1 MAGILSI
8 KIRADATPFER
19 SLKSIG
25 RNITAFSQKSLAIGR
40 GISLGFTAPLMAVGA
55 TAVNA
60 AADFDSLERALSGIM
75 GGAGA
80 AAGEMMK
87 LKEAAK
93 LPGLGF
99 EEAVRGSVNLQA
111 VGLSAEDAR
120 KTLIGFGTAIAASG
134 GGAVNLASV
143 TKQLTQMISKN
154 RILQEDFGILQ
165 ENVPLIGDALEKA
178 FGTRNIEKVRET
190 GIAAADFN
198 MKLVASLQ
206 TLPAVIAATG
216 GLRNNI
222 DNFKDSLKFTQVE
235 LGKAI
240 LKNIDL
246 EAALESISNTIEGM
260 LNWWGSLSDAMQSNI
275 ISTAKYIAIAGG
287 VLWIV
292 GQLFSAIGTI
302 TMMFGQLTNV
312 MIRLNK
318 VTGTYQILAGGW
330 VTMALAAA
338 AAIGYFA
345 YSVIQANKPIDDLS
359 GHLSSS
365 AKALQKEITL
375 LNMNFKILQDVNVS
389 SKLKSKLIQE
399 ITSKYG
405 QYLPELKKEA
415 DFTKNLSEA
424 QQTLNH
430 ELAKKFELVKLQG
443 VAEKQGSKAAD
454 LLNKEYELQKQITE
468 LEIIRNKRN
477 RNLLPYQQTTA
488 NFFTNRNINKLNS
501 ELEKTK
507 IESRLIEGAW
517 LNTQKRIDEIIGQI
531 PQIEELIVSDPFSS
545 TDKIKTKFEQLQET
559 LKNLEK
565 RYEDQVLLY
574 GENSKGAEALAT
586 QIRSIKFEIQGVI
599 SALQKLEKID
609 AWDDFKPLPTGSDA
623 ANEQQQNAI
632 NDEQNRRETVT
643 TFSPII
649 QDKLVG
655 GDLGDF
661 LEQNRLAEGERSID
675 KLRQKLS
682 DPKPT
687 ENIKKLRE
695 AFFQLGEAI
704 DTVGEALSVNLGN
717 ALADSFVALG
727 TALANGENAAIAFG
741 KTFVS
746 VMLDAVNSALQLLL
760 VKNVTAAL
768 EGTKGN
774 PLGTI
779 LAVGLGI
786 AAISFLKSKMDTV
799 KLAQG
804 GLAFGPTLA
813 TVGDNRGASY
823 DPEVIA
829 PLSKL
834 KSMLGDVGGG
844 NPYVLTTRV
853 AGSDLLV
860 IMEKAR
866 NINTRIR

>member
-1 MAGILSI
+1 
-8 KIRADATPFER
+8 
-19 SLKSIG
+19 
-25 RNITAFSQKSLAIGR
+25 
-40 GISLGFTAPLMAVGA
+40 
-55 TAVNA
+55 
-60 AADFDSLERALSGIM
+60 
-75 GGAGA
+75 
-80 AAGEMMK
+80 
-87 LKEAAK
+87 
-93 LPGLGF
+93 
-99 EEAVRGSVNLQA
+99 
-111 VGLSAEDAR
+111 
-120 KTLIGFGTAIAASG
+120 
-134 GGAVNLASV
+134 
-143 TKQLTQMISKN
+143 MISKN

-246 EAALESISNTIEGM
+246 EAALESISNTIESM
-260 LNWWGSLSDAMQSNI
+260 LNWWGSLSDSMQSNMI
-275 ISTAKYIAIAGG
+275 NGAKYIAIAGG
-287 VLWIV
+287 LLWIV
-292 GQLFSAIGTI
+292 GQLGSAIGTI
-302 TMMFGQLTNV
+302 TMMFGQLTAV
-312 MIRLNK
+312 MFKLNK
-318 VTGTYQILAGGW
+318 ATGTYQVLAGGW

-365 AKALQKEITL
+365 AKAMRKEITEL
-375 LNMNFKILQDVNVS
+375 ELNFKLIKDSNISNNLRL
-389 SKLKSKLIQE
+389 KLLTDIKN
-399 ITSKYG
+399 KYG
-405 QYLPELKKEA
+405 QYLPDLKTEQDYLNNMTRVMTVLNTEL
-415 DFTKNLSEA
+415 T
-424 QQTLNH
+424 
-430 ELAKKFELVKLQG
+430 KKFDIMRLQG
-443 VAEKQGSKAAD
+443 VADKQLQRSID
-454 LLNKEYELQKQITE
+454 LLDKEKEKT
-468 LEIIRNKRN
+468 LEIEKLRK
-477 RNLLPYQQTTA
+477 TA
-488 NFFTNRNINKLNS
+488 SGKAPFSFLNAISAVSANQNIKSLYK
-501 ELEKTK
+501 EVEKIQK
-507 IESRLIEGAW
+507 ESVVIEKAW
-517 LNTQKRIDEIIGQI
+517 KKTS
-531 PQIEELIVSDPFSS
+531 EELRKLIGDAPDLSKILLDGAF
-545 TDKIKTKFEQLQET
+545 DDGAGKIKTKFEQLQET

-586 QIRSIKFEIQGVI
+586 QIRSIKLEIQGVI
-599 SALQKLEKID
+599 TALQKLEKID
-609 AWDDFKPLPTGSDA
+609 SWTDFKPLPTGADA

-632 NDEQNRRETVT
+632 NDEQNRRETVA

-695 AFFQLGEAI
+695 SFFQLGEAI

-727 TALANGENAAIAFG
+727 TALANGENAAVAFG
-741 KTFVS
+741 KTFVG

-786 AAISFLKSKMDTV
+786 AAISFLKSKRFAM
-799 KLAQG
+799 
-804 GLAFGPTLA
+804 A
-813 TVGDNRGASY
+813 TS
-823 DPEVIA
+823 
-829 PLSKL
+829 
-834 KSMLGDVGGG
+834 
-844 NPYVLTTRV
+844 
-853 AGSDLLV
+853 SDLV
-860 IMEKAR
+860 FPAVSPEKCAPCL
-866 NINTRIR
+866 NKSL

>member
-19 SLKSIG
+19 SLKTIG

-75 GGAGA
+75 GGANA
-80 AAGEMMK
+80 ATGEMMK
-87 LKEAAK
+87 LKEAAR

-111 VGLSAEDAR
+111 VGLSADEAR

-178 FGTRNIEKVRET
+178 FGTRNIETVRAT
-190 GIAAADFN
+190 GIAAKDFN
-198 MKLVASLQ
+198 LQLVGALQ
-206 TLPAVIAATG
+206 TLPAVQAATG

-246 EAALESISNTIEGM
+246 EGALESISNVIEGM
-260 LNWWGSLSDAMQSNI
+260 LNWWGSLSDEMQSNI
-275 ISTAKYIAIAGG
+275 ITTAKYIAIAGG
-287 VLWIV
+287 VLWVV
-292 GQLFSAIGTI
+292 GQLTSAFGTI
-302 TMMFGQLTNV
+302 TMMIGNLV
-312 MIRLNK
+312 GSMIKLNQA
-318 VTGTYQILAGGW
+318 TGTYKILAGGW
-330 VTMALAAA
+330 VTITLAAV
-338 AAIGYFA
+338 AAIALFA
-345 YSVIQANKPIDDLS
+345 YNINQANKPFDTLEK
-359 GHLSSS
+359 HLSNN
-365 AKALQKEITL
+365 AKSLKKDIEL
-375 LNMNFKILQDVNVS
+375 MNLNFKVINDSNTSQGVR
-389 SKLKSKLIQE
+389 SKLISE
-399 ITSKYG
+399 IYSKYS
-405 QYLPELKKEA
+405 QYLPDLKSELEL
-415 DFTKNLSEA
+415 TKNLSQA
-424 QQTLNH
+424 QNILNVELTKRFKIAQLQGVLEKQGEKSAELKLKEEDLQKNLIRLSNIKYQREQRLLPIHRDTYNFFSGQTSQIEKTNK
-430 ELAKKFELVKLQG
+430 ELAKTRKESVLIEEAYKKTAKDLDDILG
-443 VAEKQGSKAAD
+443 TIPKIDDGLTTPTTGSGLDVAKTK
-454 LLNKEYELQKQITE
+454 YEL
-468 LEIIRNKRN
+468 
-477 RNLLPYQQTTA
+477 
-488 NFFTNRNINKLNS
+488 
-501 ELEKTK
+501 
-507 IESRLIEGAW
+507 
-517 LNTQKRIDEIIGQI
+517 
-531 PQIEELIVSDPFSS
+531 
-545 TDKIKTKFEQLQET
+545 LQET

-565 RYEDQVLLY
+565 EYADQVLLY
-574 GENSKGAEALAT
+574 GENSDGAEALAT
-586 QIRSIKFEIQGVI
+586 QIRSIKFEIQAVI
-599 SALQKLEKID
+599 LALKELEKMD
-609 AWDDFKPLPTGSDA
+609 SWSDFKPL
-623 ANEQQQNAI
+623 ANPEQTKYDNTKIDENVKKETLDVMRPAI
-632 NDEQNRRETVT
+632 ENT
-643 TFSPII
+643 
-649 QDKLVG
+649 LAG
-655 GDLGDF
+655 GDLQSLVDT
-661 LEQNRLAEGERSID
+661 RLIDEGKRAVKEYYD
-675 KLRQKLS
+675 KINEV
-682 DPKPT
+682 PT
-687 ENIKKLRE
+687 EKIYTLRD
-695 AFFQLGEAI
+695 AFKGLKQSII
-704 DTVGEALSVNLGN
+704 DVKDALEEGLGN
-717 ALADSFVALG
+717 ALAQSFAALG
-727 TALANGENAAIAFG
+727 AALASGESAVLSFG
-741 KTFVS
+741 KTFVM
-746 VMLDAVNSALQLLL
+746 VMLDAVNAALQLLL
-760 VKNVTAAL
+760 VEMVKKSIVD
-768 EGTKGN
+768 GTG
-774 PLGTI
+774 PFGTM

-786 AAISFLKSKMDTV
+786 AAVAFLKSKMDSV

-866 NINTRIR
+866 NLNTRIR

>member
-19 SLKSIG
+19 SLKTIG

-134 GGAVNLASV
+134 GGAINLASV

-246 EAALESISNTIEGM
+246 EGALESISNTIESM

-275 ISTAKYIAIAGG
+275 ISTAKFIAIAGG

-292 GQLFSAIGTI
+292 GQLFSAIGTV
-302 TMMFGQLTNV
+302 TTMFGQLTNV
-312 MIRLNK
+312 MIKLNQ

-330 VTMALAAA
+330 VTIALAAA

-365 AKALQKEITL
+365 AKAMKKETAELQL
-375 LNMNFKILQDVNVS
+375 NFKIINDANTSNNLR
-389 SKLKSKLIQE
+389 SKLLTE
-399 ITSKYG
+399 IKDKYG
-405 QYLPELKKEA
+405 SYLPELKTEQ
-415 DFTKNLSEA
+415 DYLSNMTKVMTVLNSEL
-424 QQTLNH
+424 T
-430 ELAKKFELVKLQG
+430 KKYQIMRLQG
-443 VAEKQGSKAAD
+443 VADKQKQRGID
-454 LLNKEYELQKQITE
+454 LLDQEKDKTLEIERLREISSGKAPFSLKNAIDAVSANQNIKSLFKDVEKIQKESVLIEKAWTKTVKE
-468 LEIIRNKRN
+468 LEDLVGVVPEIED
-477 RNLLPYQQTTA
+477 L
-488 NFFTNRNINKLNS
+488 FTNDENGGNEK
-501 ELEKTK
+501 EKTK
-507 IESRLIEGAW
+507 YELLNEELQLTVEKYKNVLLTQGALSKDALILENRYFELKNILEKVNDQFDKIENRKLDIPPLPQFPATDNDPNSGF
-517 LNTQKRIDEIIGQI
+517 TQIIDENVSQKINNLTGNIKGQS
-531 PQIEELIVSDPFSS
+531 EAMRDLAKTSGEVRDIVTQTANNDFINRW
-545 TDKIKTKFEQLQET
+545 TKKFDKVRESIKVTTEDLLEFNKT
-559 LKNLEK
+559 LK
-565 RYEDQVLLY
+565 
-574 GENSKGAEALAT
+574 
-586 QIRSIKFEIQGVI
+586 EI
-599 SALQKLEKID
+599 ID
-609 AWDDFKPLPTGSDA
+609 GT
-623 ANEQQQNAI
+623 
-632 NDEQNRRETVT
+632 
-643 TFSPII
+643 
-649 QDKLVG
+649 
-655 GDLGDF
+655 
-661 LEQNRLAEGERSID
+661 
-675 KLRQKLS
+675 LR
-682 DPKPT
+682 D
-687 ENIKKLRE
+687 I
-695 AFFQLGEAI
+695 AFNLGEEI
-704 DTVGEALSVNLGN
+704 GN
-717 ALADSFVALG
+717 ALSGAGFSLKKILMPLADALIQFGKLAISTGVAALGIEKALTSLGGVGAIAAGVALVALG
-727 TALANGENAAIAFG
+727 T
-741 KTFVS
+741 
-746 VMLDAVNSALQLLL
+746 L
-760 VKNVTAAL
+760 VK
-768 EGTKGN
+768 
-774 PLGTI
+774 
-779 LAVGLGI
+779 
-786 AAISFLKSKMDTV
+786 SQLKAP
-799 KLAQG
+799 KLAKG
-804 GLAFGPTLA
+804 GLAFGPTMA
-813 TVGDNRGASY
+813 VVGDNKGASY

-834 KSMLGDVGGG
+834 KGMIGDTGFSGVLETRISG
-844 NPYVLTTRV
+844 N
-853 AGSDLLV
+853 DLV
-860 IMEKAR
+860 ILLNRSQKGL
-866 NINTRIR
+866 NRIK

>member
-246 EAALESISNTIEGM
+246 EGALESISNTIEGM
-260 LNWWGSLSDAMQSNI
+260 LNWWGSLSDAMQSNMI
-275 ISTAKYIAIAGG
+275 NGAKYIAIAGG
-287 VLWIV
+287 LLWVV
-292 GQLFSAIGTI
+292 GQLGSAIGTI

-312 MIRLNK
+312 MVRLNK

-365 AKALQKEITL
+365 AKAMRKEITEL
-375 LNMNFKILQDVNVS
+375 ELNFKLIKDSNISNNLRL
-389 SKLKSKLIQE
+389 KLLTDIKN
-399 ITSKYG
+399 KYG
-405 QYLPELKKEA
+405 QYLPDLKTEQDYLNNMTRVMTVLNTEL
-415 DFTKNLSEA
+415 T
-424 QQTLNH
+424 
-430 ELAKKFELVKLQG
+430 KKFNIMRLQG
-443 VAEKQGSKAAD
+443 VADKQLQRSID
-454 LLNKEYELQKQITE
+454 LLDKEKEKT
-468 LEIIRNKRN
+468 LEIEKLRK
-477 RNLLPYQQTTA
+477 A
-488 NFFTNRNINKLNS
+488 NVKKGGFNIF
-501 ELEKTK
+501 EA
-507 IESRLIEGAW
+507 IGAAG
-517 LNTQKRIDEIIGQI
+517 NTQNIKSLYKEVEKIQKESVI
-531 PQIEELIVSDPFSS
+531 IEEAWKKTSEELRKLIGDAPVLDDILSGDKSFG
-545 TDKIKTKFEQLQET
+545 TGTEKIKTKFEQLQET

-632 NDEQNRRETVT
+632 NDEQNRRETVA

-661 LEQNRLAEGERSID
+661 LEQNRLSEGERSID
-675 KLRQKLS
+675 RLRQKLS

-687 ENIKKLRE
+687 ENIKKLKE
-695 AFFQLGEAI
+695 AFFQLGESI
-704 DTVGEALSVNLGN
+704 NTVGEALSVNLGN

-727 TALANGENAAIAFG
+727 TALANGENAALAFG

>member
-19 SLKSIG
+19 SLKTIG

-246 EAALESISNTIEGM
+246 EAALESISNVIEGM

-292 GQLFSAIGTI
+292 GQLFSAVGTV

-365 AKALQKEITL
+365 AKAMRKEITEL
-375 LNMNFKILQDVNVS
+375 ELNFKLIKDSNISNNLRL
-389 SKLKSKLIQE
+389 KLLTDIKN
-399 ITSKYG
+399 KYG
-405 QYLPELKKEA
+405 QYLPDLKTEQDYLNNMTRVMTVLNTEL
-415 DFTKNLSEA
+415 T
-424 QQTLNH
+424 
-430 ELAKKFELVKLQG
+430 KKFDIMRLQG
-443 VAEKQGSKAAD
+443 VADKQLQRSID
-454 LLNKEYELQKQITE
+454 LLDKEKEKT
-468 LEIIRNKRN
+468 LEIERLRKNGAKKGGFNIFEAIRS
-477 RNLLPYQQTTA
+477 A
-488 NFFTNRNINKLNS
+488 S
-501 ELEKTK
+501 
-507 IESRLIEGAW
+507 
-517 LNTQKRIDEIIGQI
+517 NTQNIKSLYKEVEKIQKESVV
-531 PQIEELIVSDPFSS
+531 IEEAWKKTSEELRKLIGDAPDLSKILLDGTF
-545 TDKIKTKFEQLQET
+545 DDGAGKIKTKFEQLQET

-565 RYEDQVLLY
+565 KYEDQVLLY

-586 QIRSIKFEIQGVI
+586 QIRSIKVEIQGVI

-609 AWDDFKPLPTGSDA
+609 SWTDFKPLPTGADA

-632 NDEQNRRETVT
+632 NDEANRRETVA

-661 LEQNRLAEGERSID
+661 LEQNRLSEGERAID

-695 AFFQLGEAI
+695 SFFQLGEAI

-727 TALANGENAAIAFG
+727 TALANGENAALAFG
-741 KTFVS
+741 KTFVN

-768 EGTKGN
+768 DGTKGN

-844 NPYVLTTRV
+844 NSYVLTTRV

>member
-1 MAGILSI
+1 VSANQ
-8 KIRADATPFER
+8 
-19 SLKSIG
+19 
-25 RNITAFSQKSLAIGR
+25 NIKSLY
-40 GISLGFTAPLMAVGA
+40 
-55 TAVNA
+55 
-60 AADFDSLERALSGIM
+60 
-75 GGAGA
+75 
-80 AAGEMMK
+80 
-87 LKEAAK
+87 KEVEK
-93 LPGLGF
+93 IQKESVVI
-99 EEAVRGSVNLQA
+99 EEAWKKTSEEL
-111 VGLSAEDAR
+111 R
-120 KTLIGFGTAIAASG
+120 K
-134 GGAVNLASV
+134 
-143 TKQLTQMISKN
+143 
-154 RILQEDFGILQ
+154 
-165 ENVPLIGDALEKA
+165 LIGDA
-178 FGTRNIEKVRET
+178 
-190 GIAAADFN
+190 
-198 MKLVASLQ
+198 
-206 TLPAVIAATG
+206 P
-216 GLRNNI
+216 
-222 DNFKDSLKFTQVE
+222 
-235 LGKAI
+235 
-240 LKNIDL
+240 
-246 EAALESISNTIEGM
+246 
-260 LNWWGSLSDAMQSNI
+260 
-275 ISTAKYIAIAGG
+275 
-287 VLWIV
+287 
-292 GQLFSAIGTI
+292 
-302 TMMFGQLTNV
+302 
-312 MIRLNK
+312 
-318 VTGTYQILAGGW
+318 
-330 VTMALAAA
+330 
-338 AAIGYFA
+338 
-345 YSVIQANKPIDDLS
+345 DLS
-359 GHLSSS
+359 
-365 AKALQKEITL
+365 
-375 LNMNFKILQDVNVS
+375 KILLDG
-389 SKLKSKLIQE
+389 
-399 ITSKYG
+399 TF
-405 QYLPELKKEA
+405 
-415 DFTKNLSEA
+415 D
-424 QQTLNH
+424 
-430 ELAKKFELVKLQG
+430 
-443 VAEKQGSKAAD
+443 D
-454 LLNKEYELQKQITE
+454 
-468 LEIIRNKRN
+468 
-477 RNLLPYQQTTA
+477 
-488 NFFTNRNINKLNS
+488 
-501 ELEKTK
+501 
-507 IESRLIEGAW
+507 GA
-517 LNTQKRIDEIIGQI
+517 
-531 PQIEELIVSDPFSS
+531 S
-545 TDKIKTKFEQLQET
+545 KIKTKFEQLQET

-586 QIRSIKFEIQGVI
+586 QIRSIKLEIQGVI
-599 SALQKLEKID
+599 TALQKLEKID
-609 AWDDFKPLPTGSDA
+609 SWTDFKPLPTGADA

-632 NDEQNRRETVT
+632 NDEANRRETVE

-661 LEQNRLAEGERSID
+661 LEQNRLSEGERSID

-695 AFFQLGEAI
+695 SFFQLGEAI

-727 TALANGENAAIAFG
+727 TALANGENAALAFG
-741 KTFVS
+741 KTFVN

>member
-19 SLKSIG
+19 SLKTIG

-134 GGAVNLASV
+134 GGAINLASV

-246 EAALESISNTIEGM
+246 EAALESISSVIEGM

-302 TMMFGQLTNV
+302 TMMFGQLTGA
-312 MIRLNK
+312 MFKLNQA
-318 VTGTYQILAGGW
+318 TGTYQILAGGW

-365 AKALQKEITL
+365 AKAMRKEITEL
-375 LNMNFKILQDVNVS
+375 ELNFKLIKDSNISNNLRL
-389 SKLKSKLIQE
+389 KLLTDIKN
-399 ITSKYG
+399 KYG
-405 QYLPELKKEA
+405 QYLPDLKTEQDYLNNMTRVMTVLNTEL
-415 DFTKNLSEA
+415 T
-424 QQTLNH
+424 
-430 ELAKKFELVKLQG
+430 KKFDIMRLQG
-443 VAEKQGSKAAD
+443 VADKQLQRSID
-454 LLNKEYELQKQITE
+454 LLDKEKEKT
-468 LEIIRNKRN
+468 LEIEKLRK
-477 RNLLPYQQTTA
+477 TA
-488 NFFTNRNINKLNS
+488 SGKAPFSFLNAISAVSANQNIKSLYK
-501 ELEKTK
+501 EVEKIQK
-507 IESRLIEGAW
+507 ESVV
-517 LNTQKRIDEIIGQI
+517 
-531 PQIEELIVSDPFSS
+531 IEEAWKKTSEELRKLIGDAPDLSKVLLDGTF
-545 TDKIKTKFEQLQET
+545 DDGAGKIKTKFEQLQET

-565 RYEDQVLLY
+565 KYEDQVLLY

-586 QIRSIKFEIQGVI
+586 QIRSIKVEIQGVI
-599 SALQKLEKID
+599 TALQNLEKID
-609 AWDDFKPLPTGSDA
+609 SWTDFKPLPTGADA
-623 ANEQQQNAI
+623 ANEKQQNEI
-632 NDEQNRRETVT
+632 NDEQNRRETVA

-704 DTVGEALSVNLGN
+704 DSVGEALSVNLGN

-727 TALANGENAAIAFG
+727 TALANGENAAVAFG
-741 KTFVS
+741 KTFVG

-786 AAISFLKSKMDTV
+786 AAISFLKSKMDTI

>member
-19 SLKSIG
+19 SLKTIG

-111 VGLSAEDAR
+111 VGLSAEEAR

-134 GGAVNLASV
+134 GGSVNLASV

-246 EAALESISNTIEGM
+246 EAALESISSVIERM
-260 LNWWGSLSDAMQSNI
+260 LNWWGSLSDAMQSNMI
-275 ISTAKYIAIAGG
+275 NGAKYIAIAGG

-292 GQLFSAIGTI
+292 GQLFSAIGTL
-302 TMMFGQLTNV
+302 TMMLGQLTGA
-312 MIRLNK
+312 MFKLNK

-424 QQTLNH
+424 QQILNH

-468 LEIIRNKRN
+468 LERIRNKRN

-531 PQIEELIVSDPFSS
+531 PVIEDSFS
-545 TDKIKTKFEQLQET
+545 TDDGFGSGTEKAKTKFEQLQET

-565 RYEDQVLLY
+565 NYEDQVLLY
-574 GENSKGAEALAT
+574 GENSKGAEDLAS
-586 QIRSIKFEIQGVI
+586 QIRSIKFEIEAVI
-599 SALQKLEKID
+599 RALKELEKID
-609 AWDDFKPLPTGSDA
+609 SWTDFKPLENKEQTA
-623 ANEQQQNAI
+623 ADQRAA
-632 NDEQNRRETVT
+632 DEQNKKETLQVMQPAIENALAGGNLQELIDEKLLDKGKVAVKE
-643 TFSPII
+643 FYDSINSPKPVEQIN
-649 QDKLVG
+649 KLKDAFLG
-655 GDLGDF
+655 LGD
-661 LEQNRLAEGERSID
+661 AITSVGD
-675 KLRQKLS
+675 ALR
-682 DPKPT
+682 D
-687 ENIKKLRE
+687 R
-695 AFFQLGEAI
+695 
-704 DTVGEALSVNLGN
+704 LGN
-717 ALADSFVALG
+717 ALGESFSALG
-727 TALANGENAAIAFG
+727 SALANGENAVLAFG

-760 VKNVTAAL
+760 VEMVTSSL
-768 EGTKGN
+768 INGSG
-774 PLGTI
+774 PIGTI
-779 LAVGLGI
+779 LAVSLGI
-786 AAISFLKSKMDTV
+786 AAVSFLKSKMDTV

>member
-19 SLKSIG
+19 SLKTIG

-75 GGAGA
+75 GGANA
-80 AAGEMMK
+80 ATGEMMK
-87 LKEAAK
+87 LKEAAR

-111 VGLSAEDAR
+111 VGLSADEAR

-134 GGAVNLASV
+134 GGSVNLASV

-178 FGTRNIEKVRET
+178 FGTRNIETVRAT
-190 GIAAADFN
+190 GIAAKDFN
-198 MKLVASLQ
+198 LQLVGALQ
-206 TLPAVIAATG
+206 TLPAVQAATG

-246 EAALESISNTIEGM
+246 EGALESISNVIEGM
-260 LNWWGSLSDAMQSNI
+260 LNWWGSLSDEMQSNM
-275 ISTAKYIAIAGG
+275 ISAAKYIAIAGG
-287 VLWIV
+287 VLWVV
-292 GQLFSAIGTI
+292 GQLTSAFGTI
-302 TMMFGQLTNV
+302 TMMIGNLVGAMFK
-312 MIRLNK
+312 LNK
-318 VTGTYQILAGGW
+318 ATGTYQVLMGGW
-330 VTMALAAA
+330 VTITLAAVA
-338 AAIGYFA
+338 AVALFA
-345 YSVIQANKPIDDLS
+345 YNIHQANKPIDDLS

-365 AKALQKEITL
+365 AKAMQKEITQL
-375 LNMNFKILQDVNVS
+375 EFS
-389 SKLKSKLIQE
+389 FKLINDTNTSNKLRLQLINE
-399 ITSKYG
+399 IKNKYG
-405 QYLPELKKEA
+405 QYLPDLKTEQ
-415 DFTKNLSEA
+415 DY
-424 QQTLNH
+424 LNNMSKVMTVLNF
-430 ELAKKFELVKLQG
+430 ELAKKFDIMRLQG
-443 VAEKQGSKAAD
+443 VADKQLGRSVELLDKERALSEEIQKINEKTRKAEKGGFSLSNVLGAVSGSEQIKK
-454 LLNKEYELQKQITE
+454 LNKQLENVRKESKIIEDAWTKTSKELKALVGNVPELDKNLFGPTTGDGLDKAKTKYEL
-468 LEIIRNKRN
+468 
-477 RNLLPYQQTTA
+477 
-488 NFFTNRNINKLNS
+488 
-501 ELEKTK
+501 
-507 IESRLIEGAW
+507 
-517 LNTQKRIDEIIGQI
+517 
-531 PQIEELIVSDPFSS
+531 
-545 TDKIKTKFEQLQET
+545 LQET

-565 RYEDQVLLY
+565 EYADQVLLY
-574 GENSKGAEALAT
+574 GENSDGAEALAT
-586 QIRSIKFEIQGVI
+586 QIRSIKFEIQAVI
-599 SALQKLEKID
+599 LALKELEKMD
-609 AWDDFKPLPTGSDA
+609 SWSDFKPLSNPEQTKYDETKIDENAKKETLEVMTPSIENAVFGGDA
-623 ANEQQQNAI
+623 
-632 NDEQNRRETVT
+632 DEVLNQRLLDQGAKDIKA
-643 TFSPII
+643 FS
-649 QDKLVG
+649 DKLNEIPVEKVYTLRDAFIGLKESIEVVG
-655 GDLGDF
+655 VAL
-661 LEQNRLAEGERSID
+661 QER
-675 KLRQKLS
+675 
-682 DPKPT
+682 
-687 ENIKKLRE
+687 
-695 AFFQLGEAI
+695 
-704 DTVGEALSVNLGN
+704 LGN
-717 ALADSFVALG
+717 ALADSFSALG
-727 TALANGENAAIAFG
+727 SALANGENAVLAFG
-741 KTFVS
+741 KTFVT

-760 VKNVTAAL
+760 VEMVTKSL
-768 EGTKGN
+768 IDGGG
-774 PLGTI
+774 PIGTI

-786 AAISFLKSKMDTV
+786 AAISFLKSKMDSV

-834 KSMLGDVGGG
+834 KSMLGDIGGG

-866 NINTRIR
+866 NLNTRIR

>member
-19 SLKSIG
+19 SLKTIG

-75 GGAGA
+75 GGANA
-80 AAGEMMK
+80 ATGEMMK
-87 LKEAAK
+87 LKEAAR

-111 VGLSAEDAR
+111 VGLSADEAR

-178 FGTRNIEKVRET
+178 FGTRNIETVRAT
-190 GIAAADFN
+190 GIAAKDFN
-198 MKLVASLQ
+198 LQLVGALQ
-206 TLPAVIAATG
+206 TLPAVQAATG

-246 EAALESISNTIEGM
+246 EGALESVSNVIEGM
-260 LNWWGSLSDAMQSNI
+260 LNWWGSLSDEIQSNI
-275 ISTAKYIAIAGG
+275 ITTAKYIAIAGG

-292 GQLFSAIGTI
+292 GQLTSAFGTI
-302 TMMFGQLTNV
+302 TMMIGNLVGAMFK
-312 MIRLNK
+312 LNK
-318 VTGTYQILAGGW
+318 ATGTYQVLMGGW
-330 VTMALAAA
+330 VTITLAAVA
-338 AAIGYFA
+338 AVALFA
-345 YSVIQANKPIDDLS
+345 YNIHQANKPIDDLS

-365 AKALQKEITL
+365 AKAMQKEITQL
-375 LNMNFKILQDVNVS
+375 EFS
-389 SKLKSKLIQE
+389 FKLINDTNTSNKLRLQLISE
-399 ITSKYG
+399 IKNKYG
-405 QYLPELKKEA
+405 QYLPDLKTEQ
-415 DFTKNLSEA
+415 DY
-424 QQTLNH
+424 LNNMSKVMTVLNT
-430 ELAKKFELVKLQG
+430 ELAKKFDIMRLQG
-443 VAEKQGSKAAD
+443 VADKQLGRSVE
-454 LLNKEYELQKQITE
+454 LLDKERALSEELQKINEKTRKAEKGGFSLSNVLGAVSGSEQI
-468 LEIIRNKRN
+468 K
-477 RNLLPYQQTTA
+477 
-488 NFFTNRNINKLNS
+488 KLNKQLENVRKES
-501 ELEKTK
+501 KIIEDAWTKTSKELKDLVGDVPKLDENLFGGPTTGSGLDKAKTK
-507 IESRLIEGAW
+507 Y
-517 LNTQKRIDEIIGQI
+517 
-531 PQIEELIVSDPFSS
+531 EL
-545 TDKIKTKFEQLQET
+545 LQET

-565 RYEDQVLLY
+565 EYADQVLLY
-574 GENSKGAEALAT
+574 GENSDGAEALAT
-586 QIRSIKFEIQGVI
+586 QIRSIKFEIQAVI
-599 SALQKLEKID
+599 LALKELEKMD
-609 AWDDFKPLPTGSDA
+609 SWSDFKPLENP
-623 ANEQQQNAI
+623 EQTKYDNTKIDENVKKETLDVMRPAI
-632 NDEQNRRETVT
+632 ENT
-643 TFSPII
+643 
-649 QDKLVG
+649 LAG
-655 GDLGDF
+655 GDLQSLVDT
-661 LEQNRLAEGERSID
+661 RLIDEGKKAVKEYYD
-675 KLRQKLS
+675 KINEV
-682 DPKPT
+682 PT
-687 ENIKKLRE
+687 EKIYTLRD
-695 AFFQLGEAI
+695 AFKGLKQSII
-704 DTVGEALSVNLGN
+704 DVKDALEEGLGN
-717 ALADSFVALG
+717 ALAQSFAALG
-727 TALANGENAAIAFG
+727 AALASGESAVLSFG
-741 KTFVS
+741 KTFVM
-746 VMLDAVNSALQLLL
+746 VMLDAVNAALQLLL
-760 VKNVTAAL
+760 VEMVKKSIVD
-768 EGTKGN
+768 GTG
-774 PLGTI
+774 PFGTM

-786 AAISFLKSKMDTV
+786 AAVAFLKSKMDSV

-834 KSMLGDVGGG
+834 KAMLGDVGGD

-866 NINTRIR
+866 NLNTRIR

>member
-19 SLKSIG
+19 SLKTIG

-75 GGAGA
+75 GGANA
-80 AAGEMMK
+80 ATGEMMK
-87 LKEAAK
+87 LKEAAR

-111 VGLSAEDAR
+111 VGLSADEAR

-178 FGTRNIEKVRET
+178 FGTRNIETVRAT
-190 GIAAADFN
+190 GIAAKDFN
-198 MKLVASLQ
+198 LQLVGALQ
-206 TLPAVIAATG
+206 TLPAVQAATG

-246 EAALESISNTIEGM
+246 EGALESISNVIEGM
-260 LNWWGSLSDAMQSNI
+260 LNWWGSLSDEMQSNM
-275 ISTAKYIAIAGG
+275 ISAAKYIAIAGG
-287 VLWIV
+287 VLWVV
-292 GQLFSAIGTI
+292 GQLTSAFGTI
-302 TMMFGQLTNV
+302 TMMIGNLVGAMFK
-312 MIRLNK
+312 LNQA
-318 VTGTYQILAGGW
+318 TGTYQVLMGGW
-330 VTMALAAA
+330 VTITLAAVA
-338 AAIGYFA
+338 AVALFA
-345 YSVIQANKPIDDLS
+345 YNIHQANKPIDDLS
-359 GHLSSS
+359 GFLSSS
-365 AKALQKEITL
+365 AKAMQKEITQL
-375 LNMNFKILQDVNVS
+375 EFS
-389 SKLKSKLIQE
+389 FKLINDTNTSNKLRLQLINE
-399 ITSKYG
+399 IKNKYG
-405 QYLPELKKEA
+405 QYLPDLKTEQ
-415 DFTKNLSEA
+415 DYLKNMSKVM
-424 QQTLNH
+424 TVLNF
-430 ELAKKFELVKLQG
+430 ELAKKFDIMKLQG
-443 VAEKQGSKAAD
+443 VADKQLERSVDLLDKERQAYFEIEKLKKRNQEIDKKGFSVFRAAEAASNTQNIKALYKEIEKIKKESVVIESAWSKTSEELNKLLGDVPQLDDKLFGDTTTADGLSKA
-454 LLNKEYELQKQITE
+454 KTKYEL
-468 LEIIRNKRN
+468 
-477 RNLLPYQQTTA
+477 
-488 NFFTNRNINKLNS
+488 
-501 ELEKTK
+501 
-507 IESRLIEGAW
+507 
-517 LNTQKRIDEIIGQI
+517 
-531 PQIEELIVSDPFSS
+531 
-545 TDKIKTKFEQLQET
+545 LQET

-565 RYEDQVLLY
+565 QYEDQVLLY
-574 GENSKGAEALAT
+574 GKNSAGAEALADK
-586 QIRSIKFEIQGVI
+586 IRSVKFEINSVI
-599 SALQKLEKID
+599 TALKELEKID
-609 AWDDFKPLPTGSDA
+609 SFSEFKPLPTGASEANKQAQNKAIDEA
-623 ANEQQQNAI
+623 ARKETIDVMTPSLENAI
-632 NDEQNRRETVT
+632 A
-643 TFSPII
+643 
-649 QDKLVG
+649 G
-655 GDLGDF
+655 GDLQSLIDS
-661 LEQNRLAEGERSID
+661 RLIDAGKKAVGEFYD
-675 KLRQKLS
+675 KIKNV
-682 DPKPT
+682 PT
-687 ENIKKLRE
+687 EQINNLKDSFLG
-695 AFFQLGEAI
+695 LGEAI
-704 DTVGEALSVNLGN
+704 TSVGDAMRDRLGN
-717 ALADSFVALG
+717 ALAESFSALG
-727 TALANGENAAIAFG
+727 SALANGENAVLAFG
-741 KTFVS
+741 KTFVM

-760 VKNVTAAL
+760 VEMVTKSL
-768 EGTKGN
+768 IDGGG
-774 PLGTI
+774 PIGTI

-786 AAISFLKSKMDTV
+786 AAISFLKSKMDSV

-866 NINTRIR
+866 NLNTRIR

>member
-19 SLKSIG
+19 SLKTIG

-40 GISLGFTAPLMAVGA
+40 GISLGFTAPLMAIGA

-75 GGAGA
+75 GGANA

-87 LKEAAK
+87 LKEAAR

-111 VGLSAEDAR
+111 VGLSADEAR

-178 FGTRNIEKVRET
+178 FGTRNIETVRNT
-190 GIAAADFN
+190 GIAAKDFN
-198 MKLVASLQ
+198 LQLVNALQ
-206 TLPAVIAATG
+206 TLPAVQAATG

-246 EAALESISNTIEGM
+246 EGALASISTIIEGM
-260 LNWWGSLSDAMQSNI
+260 LNYWGSLSDEMQSNI
-275 ISTAKYIAIAGG
+275 ITSAKYIAIAGG

-292 GQLFSAIGTI
+292 GQLASAYGTI
-302 TMMFGQLTNV
+302 TMMIGNLV
-312 MIRLNK
+312 GSMIKLNQA
-318 VTGTYQILAGGW
+318 TGTYKILMGGW
-330 VTMALAAA
+330 VTITLAAV
-338 AAIGYFA
+338 AAIALFA
-345 YSVIQANKPIDDLS
+345 YNIHQANKPIDDLS

-365 AKALQKEITL
+365 ARAMQKEITQLEFNFKLINDTNTSNKLRIQL
-375 LNMNFKILQDVNVS
+375 LN
-389 SKLKSKLIQE
+389 E
-399 ITSKYG
+399 IKNKYG
-405 QYLPELKKEA
+405 QYLPDLKTEQ
-415 DFTKNLSEA
+415 DY
-424 QQTLNH
+424 LNNMSRVMIVLNS
-430 ELAKKFELVKLQG
+430 ELAKKFDIMRLQG
-443 VAEKQGSKAAD
+443 VADKQLERSVD
-454 LLNKEYELQKQITE
+454 LLDKERQTYV
-468 LEIIRNKRN
+468 EIEKLRKRN
-477 RNLLPYQQTTA
+477 QEIEKKGFSVFRAAEAASNVQSIKSLYKEIEKIRRESVVIETA
-488 NFFTNRNINKLNS
+488 WSKTSKELDKLIGDVPQLDDKLFNPTS
-501 ELEKTK
+501 PNGLDKAKTK
-507 IESRLIEGAW
+507 Y
-517 LNTQKRIDEIIGQI
+517 
-531 PQIEELIVSDPFSS
+531 
-545 TDKIKTKFEQLQET
+545 EQLQDT

-565 RYEDQVLLY
+565 KYEDQVLLY
-574 GENSKGAEALAT
+574 GKNSDGAENLAEKM
-586 QIRSIKFEIQGVI
+586 RSIKFEIQAVI
-599 SALQKLEKID
+599 SALKELEKID
-609 AWDDFKPLPTGSDA
+609 SFGEFKPLPTGASEANIKAQNKAIDEA
-623 ANEQQQNAI
+623 ARKETIGIMTPSIESAI
-632 NDEQNRRETVT
+632 A
-643 TFSPII
+643 
-649 QDKLVG
+649 G
-655 GDLGDF
+655 GDLQGLID
-661 LEQNRLAEGERSID
+661 QRLIDAGKKAVGEFYD
-675 KLRQKLS
+675 KIKNV
-682 DPKPT
+682 PT
-687 ENIKKLRE
+687 EQINNLKDSFLG
-695 AFFQLGEAI
+695 LGEAI
-704 DTVGEALSVNLGN
+704 TSVGDALQERLGN
-717 ALADSFVALG
+717 ALADSFSALG
-727 TALANGENAAIAFG
+727 SALANGENAVLSFG
-741 KTFVS
+741 KTFVN

-760 VKNVTAAL
+760 VEMVTKSL
-768 EGTKGN
+768 IDGGG
-774 PLGTI
+774 PIGTI

-786 AAISFLKSKMDTV
+786 AAISFLKSKMDSV

-844 NPYVLTTRV
+844 DPYVLTTRV

-866 NINTRIR
+866 NVNTRIR

>member
-19 SLKSIG
+19 SLKTIG

-75 GGAGA
+75 GGANA
-80 AAGEMMK
+80 ATGEMMK
-87 LKEAAK
+87 LKEAAR

-111 VGLSAEDAR
+111 VGLSADEAR

-134 GGAVNLASV
+134 GGSVNLASV

-178 FGTRNIEKVRET
+178 FGTRNIETVRAT
-190 GIAAADFN
+190 GIAAKDFN
-198 MKLVASLQ
+198 LQLVGALQ
-206 TLPAVIAATG
+206 TLPAVQAATG

-246 EAALESISNTIEGM
+246 EGALESISNVIEGM
-260 LNWWGSLSDAMQSNI
+260 LNWWGSLSDEMQSNM
-275 ISTAKYIAIAGG
+275 ISAAKYIAIAGG
-287 VLWIV
+287 VLWVV
-292 GQLFSAIGTI
+292 GQLTSAFGTI
-302 TMMFGQLTNV
+302 TMMIGNLVGAMFK
-312 MIRLNK
+312 LNK
-318 VTGTYQILAGGW
+318 ATGTYQVLMGGW
-330 VTMALAAA
+330 VTITLAAVA
-338 AAIGYFA
+338 AVALFA
-345 YSVIQANKPIDDLS
+345 YNIHQANKPIDDLS

-365 AKALQKEITL
+365 AKAMQKEITQL
-375 LNMNFKILQDVNVS
+375 EFS
-389 SKLKSKLIQE
+389 FKLINDTNTSNKLRLQLINE
-399 ITSKYG
+399 IKNKYG
-405 QYLPELKKEA
+405 QYLPDLKTEQ
-415 DFTKNLSEA
+415 DY
-424 QQTLNH
+424 LNNMSKVMTVLNF
-430 ELAKKFELVKLQG
+430 ELAKKFDIMKLQG
-443 VAEKQGSKAAD
+443 VADKQLARSVD
-454 LLNKEYELQKQITE
+454 LLDKERQAYFEIEKLKKRNQEIDKKGFSVFRAAEAASNTQNIKALYKEIEKIKKESVVIESAWSKTSEELNKLLGDVPQLDDKLFSPTTGSGLDKAKTKYEL
-468 LEIIRNKRN
+468 
-477 RNLLPYQQTTA
+477 
-488 NFFTNRNINKLNS
+488 
-501 ELEKTK
+501 
-507 IESRLIEGAW
+507 
-517 LNTQKRIDEIIGQI
+517 
-531 PQIEELIVSDPFSS
+531 
-545 TDKIKTKFEQLQET
+545 LQET

-565 RYEDQVLLY
+565 QYEDQVLLY
-574 GENSKGAEALAT
+574 GKNSAGAEALADK
-586 QIRSIKFEIQGVI
+586 IRSVKFEINSVI
-599 SALQKLEKID
+599 TALKELEKID
-609 AWDDFKPLPTGSDA
+609 SFSEFKPLPTGASEANKQAQNKA
-623 ANEQQQNAI
+623 A
-632 NDEQNRRETVT
+632 DEAARKETLEVFT
-643 TFSPII
+643 PSILQPLT
-649 QDKLVG
+649 G
-655 GDLGDF
+655 GGSLDDF
-661 LEQNRLAEGERSID
+661 LEQNRLSEGEKSLTILKQRLAEAKPQVD
-675 KLRQKLS
+675 KLKESFKQL
-682 DPKPT
+682 DDVIYT
-687 ENIKKLRE
+687 
-695 AFFQLGEAI
+695 LGE
-704 DTVGEALSVNLGN
+704 TFNNNLGN
-717 ALADSFVALG
+717 ALASSFEALG
-727 TALANGENAAIAFG
+727 SALANGENALISFG
-741 KTFVS
+741 KTFVT

-760 VKNVTAAL
+760 VEMVTNSIIN
-768 EGTKGN
+768 GGG
-774 PLGTI
+774 PIGSI

-786 AAISFLKSKMDTV
+786 AAISFLKSKMDSV

-866 NINTRIR
+866 NLNTRIR

>member
-19 SLKSIG
+19 SLKTIG

-134 GGAVNLASV
+134 GGAINLASV

-246 EAALESISNTIEGM
+246 EAALESISSVIEGM

-302 TMMFGQLTNV
+302 TMMFGQLTGA
-312 MIRLNK
+312 MFKLNQA
-318 VTGTYQILAGGW
+318 TGTYQILAGGW

-365 AKALQKEITL
+365 AKAMRKEITEL
-375 LNMNFKILQDVNVS
+375 ELNFKLIKDSNISNNLRL
-389 SKLKSKLIQE
+389 KLLTDIKN
-399 ITSKYG
+399 KYG
-405 QYLPELKKEA
+405 QYLPDLKTEQDYLNNMTRVMTVLNTEL
-415 DFTKNLSEA
+415 T
-424 QQTLNH
+424 
-430 ELAKKFELVKLQG
+430 KKFDIMRLQG
-443 VAEKQGSKAAD
+443 VADKQLQRSID
-454 LLNKEYELQKQITE
+454 LLDKEKEKT
-468 LEIIRNKRN
+468 LEIEKLRK
-477 RNLLPYQQTTA
+477 TA
-488 NFFTNRNINKLNS
+488 SGKAPFSFLNAISAVSANQNIKSLYK
-501 ELEKTK
+501 EVEKIQK
-507 IESRLIEGAW
+507 ESVV
-517 LNTQKRIDEIIGQI
+517 
-531 PQIEELIVSDPFSS
+531 IEEAWKKTSEELRKLIGDAPDLSKVLLDGTF
-545 TDKIKTKFEQLQET
+545 DDGAGKIKTKFEQLQET

-565 RYEDQVLLY
+565 KYEDQVLLY

-586 QIRSIKFEIQGVI
+586 QIRSIKVEIQGVI
-599 SALQKLEKID
+599 TALQNLEKID
-609 AWDDFKPLPTGSDA
+609 SWTDFKPLPTGADA
-623 ANEQQQNAI
+623 ANEKQQNEI
-632 NDEQNRRETVT
+632 NDEQNRRETVA

-655 GDLGDF
+655 GNLGDF

-704 DTVGEALSVNLGN
+704 DSVGEALSVNLGN

-727 TALANGENAAIAFG
+727 TALANGENAAVAFG
-741 KTFVS
+741 KTFVG

-786 AAISFLKSKMDTV
+786 AAISFLKSKMDTI

>member
-19 SLKSIG
+19 SLKTIG

-246 EAALESISNTIEGM
+246 EAALESISNTIESM
-260 LNWWGSLSDAMQSNI
+260 LNWWGSLSDSMQSNMI
-275 ISTAKYIAIAGG
+275 NGAKYIAIAGG
-287 VLWIV
+287 LLWIV
-292 GQLFSAIGTI
+292 GQLGSAIGTI
-302 TMMFGQLTNV
+302 TMMFGQLTAV
-312 MIRLNK
+312 MFKLNK
-318 VTGTYQILAGGW
+318 ATGTYQVLAGGW

-365 AKALQKEITL
+365 AKAMRKEITEL
-375 LNMNFKILQDVNVS
+375 ELNFKLIKDSNISNNLRL
-389 SKLKSKLIQE
+389 KLLTDIKN
-399 ITSKYG
+399 KYG
-405 QYLPELKKEA
+405 QYLPDLKTEQDYLNNITRVMTVLNTEL
-415 DFTKNLSEA
+415 T
-424 QQTLNH
+424 
-430 ELAKKFELVKLQG
+430 KKFDIMRLQG
-443 VAEKQGSKAAD
+443 VADKQLQRSID
-454 LLNKEYELQKQITE
+454 LLDKEKEKT
-468 LEIIRNKRN
+468 LEIEKLRK
-477 RNLLPYQQTTA
+477 TA
-488 NFFTNRNINKLNS
+488 SGKAPFSFLNAISAVSANQNIKSLYK
-501 ELEKTK
+501 EVEKIQK
-507 IESRLIEGAW
+507 ESVV
-517 LNTQKRIDEIIGQI
+517 
-531 PQIEELIVSDPFSS
+531 IEEAWKKTSEELRKLIGDAPDLSKILLDGAF
-545 TDKIKTKFEQLQET
+545 DDGAGKIKTKFEQLQET

-586 QIRSIKFEIQGVI
+586 QIRSIKLEIQGVI
-599 SALQKLEKID
+599 TALQKLEKID
-609 AWDDFKPLPTGSDA
+609 SWTDFKPLPTGADA

-632 NDEQNRRETVT
+632 NDEQNRRETVA

-704 DTVGEALSVNLGN
+704 DSVGEALSVNLGN

-727 TALANGENAAIAFG
+727 TALANGENAAVAFG

>member
-80 AAGEMMK
+80 AAGEIMK

-246 EAALESISNTIEGM
+246 ESALESISNTIEGM

-287 VLWIV
+287 VLWVV
-292 GQLFSAIGTI
+292 GQLGSAIGTI
-302 TMMFGQLTNV
+302 TMMFGQLTAV
-312 MIRLNK
+312 MFKLNK
-318 VTGTYQILAGGW
+318 ATGTYQVLAGGW

-365 AKALQKEITL
+365 AKAMRKEITEL
-375 LNMNFKILQDVNVS
+375 ELNFKLIKDSNISNNLRL
-389 SKLKSKLIQE
+389 KLLTDIKN
-399 ITSKYG
+399 KYG
-405 QYLPELKKEA
+405 QYLPDLKTEQDYLNNMTRVMTVLNTEL
-415 DFTKNLSEA
+415 T
-424 QQTLNH
+424 
-430 ELAKKFELVKLQG
+430 KKFDIMRLQG
-443 VAEKQGSKAAD
+443 VADKQLQRSID
-454 LLNKEYELQKQITE
+454 LLDKEKEKT
-468 LEIIRNKRN
+468 LEIEKLRK
-477 RNLLPYQQTTA
+477 A
-488 NFFTNRNINKLNS
+488 GVKKGGFNIF
-501 ELEKTK
+501 EA
-507 IESRLIEGAW
+507 IGAAG
-517 LNTQKRIDEIIGQI
+517 NTQNIKSLYKEVEKIQKESVI
-531 PQIEELIVSDPFSS
+531 IEEAWKKTSEELRKLLGDTPELNKVLSGEGGFASG
-545 TDKIKTKFEQLQET
+545 TEKAKTKFEQLQET

-574 GENSKGAEALAT
+574 GENSKGAEDLAS
-586 QIRSIKFEIQGVI
+586 QIRSIKFEIEAVI
-599 SALQKLEKID
+599 RALKELEKID
-609 AWDDFKPLPTGSDA
+609 SWTDFKPLENKEQTA
-623 ANEQQQNAI
+623 ADQRAA
-632 NDEQNRRETVT
+632 DEQNKKETLQVMQ
-643 TFSPII
+643 PAIENAI
-649 QDKLVG
+649 AGGNLQGLIDQNLLDKGKIAVKELY
-655 GDLGDF
+655 DRI
-661 LEQNRLAEGERSID
+661 NS
-675 KLRQKLS
+675 
-682 DPKPT
+682 PKPVEQINNLKDAFLGLGNAIT
-687 ENIKKLRE
+687 SIGDALR
-695 AFFQLGEAI
+695 
-704 DTVGEALSVNLGN
+704 DRLGN
-717 ALADSFVALG
+717 ALGESFSALG
-727 TALANGENAAIAFG
+727 SALANGENAVLAFG

-760 VKNVTAAL
+760 VEMVTKSL
-768 EGTKGN
+768 IDGGG
-774 PLGTI
+774 PIGTI
-779 LAVGLGI
+779 LAVSLGI
-786 AAISFLKSKMDTV
+786 AAVSFLKSKMDTV

>member
-19 SLKSIG
+19 SLKTIG

-111 VGLSAEDAR
+111 VGLSAENAR

-246 EAALESISNTIEGM
+246 EAALESISNVIEGM

-287 VLWIV
+287 VLWVV
-292 GQLFSAIGTI
+292 GQLFSAVGTV

-345 YSVIQANKPIDDLS
+345 YSVIQANKPMDDLS
-359 GHLSSS
+359 GHMSSS

-424 QQTLNH
+424 QQILNH
-430 ELAKKFELVKLQG
+430 ELSKKFELVKLQG

-454 LLNKEYELQKQITE
+454 LLSKEYDLQKQLNE
-468 LEIIRNKRN
+468 QEAIRNKRN

-488 NFFTNRNINKLNS
+488 NFFTNRNINKLNA

-517 LNTQKRIDEIIGQI
+517 LKTQKRIDEIIGQI
-531 PQIEELIVSDPFSS
+531 PQIEELIVSDPFSP
-545 TDKIKTKFEQLQET
+545 TDKTKTKFEQLQET

-574 GENSKGAEALAT
+574 GENSKGAEDLAS
-586 QIRSIKFEIQGVI
+586 QIRNIKFEIEAVI
-599 SALQKLEKID
+599 RALKELEKID
-609 AWDDFKPLPTGSDA
+609 SWTDFKPLENKEQTA
-623 ANEQQQNAI
+623 ADQRAA
-632 NDEQNRRETVT
+632 DEQNKKETLQVMQ
-643 TFSPII
+643 PALENALAGGNLQGLID
-649 QDKLVG
+649 QNLLDKGKIAVKELY
-655 GDLGDF
+655 DRI
-661 LEQNRLAEGERSID
+661 NS
-675 KLRQKLS
+675 
-682 DPKPT
+682 PKPVEQINNLKDAFLGLGNAIT
-687 ENIKKLRE
+687 SVGDALR
-695 AFFQLGEAI
+695 
-704 DTVGEALSVNLGN
+704 DRLGN
-717 ALADSFVALG
+717 ALGESFSALG
-727 TALANGENAAIAFG
+727 SALANGENAVLAFG

-760 VKNVTAAL
+760 VEMVTKSL
-768 EGTKGN
+768 IDGGG
-774 PLGTI
+774 PIGTI
-779 LAVGLGI
+779 LAVSLGI
-786 AAISFLKSKMDTV
+786 AAVSFLKSKMDTV

>member
-19 SLKSIG
+19 SLKTIG

-246 EAALESISNTIEGM
+246 ESALESISKVIEDM
-260 LNWWGSLSDAMQSNI
+260 LNWWGSLSDSMQSNMI
-275 ISTAKYIAIAGG
+275 NGAKYIAIAGG
-287 VLWIV
+287 LLWIV
-292 GQLFSAIGTI
+292 GQLGSAIGTI
-302 TMMFGQLTNV
+302 TMMFGQLTAV
-312 MIRLNK
+312 MFKLNK
-318 VTGTYQILAGGW
+318 ATGTYQVLAGGW

-365 AKALQKEITL
+365 AKAMRKEITEL
-375 LNMNFKILQDVNVS
+375 ELNFKLIKDSNISNNLRL
-389 SKLKSKLIQE
+389 KLLTDIKN
-399 ITSKYG
+399 KYG
-405 QYLPELKKEA
+405 QYLPDLKTEQDYLNNMTRVMTVLNTEL
-415 DFTKNLSEA
+415 T
-424 QQTLNH
+424 
-430 ELAKKFELVKLQG
+430 KKFDIMRLQG
-443 VAEKQGSKAAD
+443 VADKQLQRSID
-454 LLNKEYELQKQITE
+454 LLDKEKEKT
-468 LEIIRNKRN
+468 LEIERLRKNGAKKGG
-477 RNLLPYQQTTA
+477 
-488 NFFTNRNINKLNS
+488 FNIFEAIGS
-501 ELEKTK
+501 A
-507 IESRLIEGAW
+507 S
-517 LNTQKRIDEIIGQI
+517 NTQNIKSLYKEVEKIQKESVV
-531 PQIEELIVSDPFSS
+531 IEEAWKKTSEELRKLIGDAPDLSKVLSGNNTFSAGA
-545 TDKIKTKFEQLQET
+545 DKTKTKFEQLQET

-574 GENSKGAEALAT
+574 GENSKGAETLAT
-586 QIRSIKFEIQGVI
+586 KIRSIKIELQGVI

-609 AWDDFKPLPTGSDA
+609 SWTDFKPLPTGADA

-632 NDEQNRRETVT
+632 NDEANRRETVA

-661 LEQNRLAEGERSID
+661 LEQNRLSEGERAID

-695 AFFQLGEAI
+695 SFFQLGEAI
-704 DTVGEALSVNLGN
+704 DTVGEALSINLGN

-727 TALANGENAAIAFG
+727 TALANGENAALAFG
-741 KTFVS
+741 KTFVN

-768 EGTKGN
+768 DGTKGN

>member
-1 MAGILSI
+1 
-8 KIRADATPFER
+8 
-19 SLKSIG
+19 
-25 RNITAFSQKSLAIGR
+25 
-40 GISLGFTAPLMAVGA
+40 
-55 TAVNA
+55 
-60 AADFDSLERALSGIM
+60 
-75 GGAGA
+75 
-80 AAGEMMK
+80 
-87 LKEAAK
+87 
-93 LPGLGF
+93 
-99 EEAVRGSVNLQA
+99 
-111 VGLSAEDAR
+111 
-120 KTLIGFGTAIAASG
+120 
-134 GGAVNLASV
+134 
-143 TKQLTQMISKN
+143 
-154 RILQEDFGILQ
+154 
-165 ENVPLIGDALEKA
+165 
-178 FGTRNIEKVRET
+178 
-190 GIAAADFN
+190 
-198 MKLVASLQ
+198 
-206 TLPAVIAATG
+206 
-216 GLRNNI
+216 
-222 DNFKDSLKFTQVE
+222 
-235 LGKAI
+235 
-240 LKNIDL
+240 
-246 EAALESISNTIEGM
+246 
-260 LNWWGSLSDAMQSNI
+260 MQSNI

-292 GQLFSAIGTI
+292 GQLFSAVGTV

-365 AKALQKEITL
+365 AKAMRKEITEL
-375 LNMNFKILQDVNVS
+375 ELNFKLIKDSNISNNLRL
-389 SKLKSKLIQE
+389 KLLTDIKN
-399 ITSKYG
+399 KYG
-405 QYLPELKKEA
+405 QYLPDLKTEQDYLNNMTRVMTVLNTEL
-415 DFTKNLSEA
+415 T
-424 QQTLNH
+424 
-430 ELAKKFELVKLQG
+430 KKFDIMRLQG
-443 VAEKQGSKAAD
+443 VADKQLQRSID
-454 LLNKEYELQKQITE
+454 LLDKEKEKT
-468 LEIIRNKRN
+468 LEIERLRKSG
-477 RNLLPYQQTTA
+477 A
-488 NFFTNRNINKLNS
+488 KKGGFNIF
-501 ELEKTK
+501 EA
-507 IESRLIEGAW
+507 IGAAG
-517 LNTQKRIDEIIGQI
+517 NTQNIKLLYKEVEKIQKESVV
-531 PQIEELIVSDPFSS
+531 IEEAWKKTSEELRKLIGDAPDLSKVLSGNNTFSAGA
-545 TDKIKTKFEQLQET
+545 DKTKTKFEQLQET

-586 QIRSIKFEIQGVI
+586 QIRSIKLEIQGVI
-599 SALQKLEKID
+599 TALQKLEKID
-609 AWDDFKPLPTGSDA
+609 SWTDFKPLPTGADA

-632 NDEQNRRETVT
+632 NDEANRRETVT

-655 GDLGDF
+655 GDLGNF
-661 LEQNRLAEGERSID
+661 LEQNRLSEGERAID

-695 AFFQLGEAI
+695 SFFQLGEAI

-727 TALANGENAAIAFG
+727 TALANGENAALAFG
-741 KTFVS
+741 KTFVN

-768 EGTKGN
+768 DGTKGN

>member
-19 SLKSIG
+19 SLKTIG

-111 VGLSAEDAR
+111 VGLSAEEAR

-165 ENVPLIGDALEKA
+165 ENVPLIGDALDKA

-246 EAALESISNTIEGM
+246 ESALESISNTIESM
-260 LNWWGSLSDAMQSNI
+260 LNWWGSLSDSMQSNMI
-275 ISTAKYIAIAGG
+275 NAAKYIAIAGG
-287 VLWIV
+287 LLWIV
-292 GQLFSAIGTI
+292 GQLGSAIGTI
-302 TMMFGQLTNV
+302 TMMLGQLTAV
-312 MIRLNK
+312 MFKLNK
-318 VTGTYQILAGGW
+318 ATGTYQVLAGGW

-365 AKALQKEITL
+365 AKAMRKEITEL
-375 LNMNFKILQDVNVS
+375 ELNFKLIKDSNISNNLRL
-389 SKLKSKLIQE
+389 KLLTDIKN
-399 ITSKYG
+399 KYG
-405 QYLPELKKEA
+405 QYLPDLKTEQDYLNNMTRVMTVLNTEL
-415 DFTKNLSEA
+415 T
-424 QQTLNH
+424 
-430 ELAKKFELVKLQG
+430 KKFDIMRLQG
-443 VAEKQGSKAAD
+443 VADKQLQRSID
-454 LLNKEYELQKQITE
+454 LLDKEKEKT
-468 LEIIRNKRN
+468 LEIERLRKNGAKKGG
-477 RNLLPYQQTTA
+477 
-488 NFFTNRNINKLNS
+488 FNIF
-501 ELEKTK
+501 EA
-507 IESRLIEGAW
+507 IGAAG
-517 LNTQKRIDEIIGQI
+517 NTQNIKSLYKEVEKIQKESVV
-531 PQIEELIVSDPFSS
+531 IEEAWKKTSEELRKLIGDAPDLSKVLSPDNNFN
-545 TDKIKTKFEQLQET
+545 TGADKIKTKYEQLQET

-632 NDEQNRRETVT
+632 NDEQNRRETVA

-695 AFFQLGEAI
+695 SFFQLGEAI
-704 DTVGEALSVNLGN
+704 DSVGEALSVNLGN

-727 TALANGENAAIAFG
+727 TALANGENAAVAFG

>member
-246 EAALESISNTIEGM
+246 EAALESISSVIEGM

-365 AKALQKEITL
+365 AKAMRKEITEL
-375 LNMNFKILQDVNVS
+375 ELNFKLIKDSNISNNLRL
-389 SKLKSKLIQE
+389 KLLTDIKN
-399 ITSKYG
+399 KYG
-405 QYLPELKKEA
+405 QYLPDLKTEQDYLNNMTRVMTVLNTEL
-415 DFTKNLSEA
+415 T
-424 QQTLNH
+424 
-430 ELAKKFELVKLQG
+430 KKFDIMRLQG
-443 VAEKQGSKAAD
+443 VADKQLQRSID
-454 LLNKEYELQKQITE
+454 LLDKEKEKT
-468 LEIIRNKRN
+468 LEIERLRKSG
-477 RNLLPYQQTTA
+477 A
-488 NFFTNRNINKLNS
+488 KKGGFNIF
-501 ELEKTK
+501 EA
-507 IESRLIEGAW
+507 IGAAG
-517 LNTQKRIDEIIGQI
+517 NTQNIKSLYKEVEKIQKESVI
-531 PQIEELIVSDPFSS
+531 IEEAWKKTSEELRKLIGDAPDLSKVLSGDDTFI
-545 TDKIKTKFEQLQET
+545 TGTNKIKTKFEQLQET

-574 GENSKGAEALAT
+574 GENSKGAEDLAS
-586 QIRSIKFEIQGVI
+586 QIRNIKFEIEAVI
-599 SALQKLEKID
+599 RALKELEKID
-609 AWDDFKPLPTGSDA
+609 SWTDFKPLENKEQTA
-623 ANEQQQNAI
+623 ADQRAA
-632 NDEQNRRETVT
+632 DEQNKKETLQVMQ
-643 TFSPII
+643 PALENALAGGNLQGLID
-649 QDKLVG
+649 QNLLDKGKIAVKELY
-655 GDLGDF
+655 DRI
-661 LEQNRLAEGERSID
+661 NS
-675 KLRQKLS
+675 
-682 DPKPT
+682 PKPVEQINNLKDAFLGLGNAIT
-687 ENIKKLRE
+687 SVGDALR
-695 AFFQLGEAI
+695 
-704 DTVGEALSVNLGN
+704 DRLGN
-717 ALADSFVALG
+717 ALGESFSALG
-727 TALANGENAAIAFG
+727 SALANGENAVLAFG

-760 VKNVTAAL
+760 VEMVTKSL
-768 EGTKGN
+768 IDGGG
-774 PLGTI
+774 PIGTI
-779 LAVGLGI
+779 LAVSLGI
-786 AAISFLKSKMDTV
+786 AAVSFLKSKMDTV

>member
-19 SLKSIG
+19 SLKTIG

-75 GGAGA
+75 GGANA
-80 AAGEMMK
+80 ATGEMMK
-87 LKEAAK
+87 LKEAAR

-111 VGLSAEDAR
+111 VGLSADEAR

-178 FGTRNIEKVRET
+178 FGTRNIETVRAT
-190 GIAAADFN
+190 GIAAKDFN
-198 MKLVASLQ
+198 LQLVGALQ
-206 TLPAVIAATG
+206 TLPAVQAATG

-246 EAALESISNTIEGM
+246 EGALESVSNVIEGM
-260 LNWWGSLSDAMQSNI
+260 LNWWGSLSDEMQSNI
-275 ISTAKYIAIAGG
+275 ITTAKYIAIAGG
-287 VLWIV
+287 VLWVV
-292 GQLFSAIGTI
+292 GQLTSAFGTI
-302 TMMFGQLTNV
+302 TMMIGNLV
-312 MIRLNK
+312 GSMIKLNQA
-318 VTGTYQILAGGW
+318 TGTYKILAGGW
-330 VTMALAAA
+330 VTITLAAVA
-338 AAIGYFA
+338 AVALFA
-345 YSVIQANKPIDDLS
+345 YNIHQANKPIDDLS

-365 AKALQKEITL
+365 AKAMQKEITQL
-375 LNMNFKILQDVNVS
+375 EFS
-389 SKLKSKLIQE
+389 FKLINDTNTSNKLRLQLISE
-399 ITSKYG
+399 IKNKYG
-405 QYLPELKKEA
+405 QYLPDLKTEQ
-415 DFTKNLSEA
+415 DY
-424 QQTLNH
+424 LNNMSKVMTVLNT
-430 ELAKKFELVKLQG
+430 ELAKKFDIMRLQG
-443 VAEKQGSKAAD
+443 VADKQLGRSVE
-454 LLNKEYELQKQITE
+454 LLDKERALSEELQKINEKTRKAEKGGFSLSNVLGAVSGSEQI
-468 LEIIRNKRN
+468 K
-477 RNLLPYQQTTA
+477 
-488 NFFTNRNINKLNS
+488 KLNKQLENVRKES
-501 ELEKTK
+501 KIIEDAWTKTSKELKDLVGDVPELDKNLFGGPTTGSGLDKAKTK
-507 IESRLIEGAW
+507 Y
-517 LNTQKRIDEIIGQI
+517 
-531 PQIEELIVSDPFSS
+531 EL
-545 TDKIKTKFEQLQET
+545 LQET

-565 RYEDQVLLY
+565 EYADQVLLY
-574 GENSKGAEALAT
+574 GENSDGAETLAT
-586 QIRSIKFEIQGVI
+586 QIRSIKFEIQAVI
-599 SALQKLEKID
+599 LALKELEKMD
-609 AWDDFKPLPTGSDA
+609 SWSDFKPLENP
-623 ANEQQQNAI
+623 EQTKYDNTKIDENVKKETLDVMRPAI
-632 NDEQNRRETVT
+632 ENT
-643 TFSPII
+643 
-649 QDKLVG
+649 LAG
-655 GDLGDF
+655 GDLQSLVDT
-661 LEQNRLAEGERSID
+661 RLIDEGKRAVKEYYD
-675 KLRQKLS
+675 KINEV
-682 DPKPT
+682 PT
-687 ENIKKLRE
+687 EKIYTLRD
-695 AFFQLGEAI
+695 AFKGLKQSII
-704 DTVGEALSVNLGN
+704 DVKDALEEGLGN
-717 ALADSFVALG
+717 ALAQSFAALG
-727 TALANGENAAIAFG
+727 AALASGESAVLSFG
-741 KTFVS
+741 KTFVM
-746 VMLDAVNSALQLLL
+746 VMLDAVNAALQLLL
-760 VKNVTAAL
+760 VEMVKKSIVD
-768 EGTKGN
+768 GTG
-774 PLGTI
+774 PFGTM

-786 AAISFLKSKMDTV
+786 AAVAFLKSKMDSV

-866 NINTRIR
+866 NLNTRIR

>member
-1 MAGILSI
+1 
-8 KIRADATPFER
+8 
-19 SLKSIG
+19 
-25 RNITAFSQKSLAIGR
+25 
-40 GISLGFTAPLMAVGA
+40 
-55 TAVNA
+55 
-60 AADFDSLERALSGIM
+60 
-75 GGAGA
+75 
-80 AAGEMMK
+80 
-87 LKEAAK
+87 
-93 LPGLGF
+93 
-99 EEAVRGSVNLQA
+99 
-111 VGLSAEDAR
+111 
-120 KTLIGFGTAIAASG
+120 
-134 GGAVNLASV
+134 
-143 TKQLTQMISKN
+143 MISKN

-365 AKALQKEITL
+365 AKAMRKEITEL
-375 LNMNFKILQDVNVS
+375 ELNFKLIKDSNISNNLRL
-389 SKLKSKLIQE
+389 KLLTDIKN
-399 ITSKYG
+399 KYG
-405 QYLPELKKEA
+405 QYLPDLKTEQDYLNNMTRVMTVLNTEL
-415 DFTKNLSEA
+415 T
-424 QQTLNH
+424 
-430 ELAKKFELVKLQG
+430 KKFNIMRLQG
-443 VAEKQGSKAAD
+443 VADKQLQRSID
-454 LLNKEYELQKQITE
+454 LLDKEKEKT
-468 LEIIRNKRN
+468 LEIEKLRK
-477 RNLLPYQQTTA
+477 A
-488 NFFTNRNINKLNS
+488 NVKKGGFNIF
-501 ELEKTK
+501 EA
-507 IESRLIEGAW
+507 IGAAG
-517 LNTQKRIDEIIGQI
+517 NTQNIKSLYKEVEKIQKESVI
-531 PQIEELIVSDPFSS
+531 IEEAWKKTSEELRKLIGDVPVLDDILSGDKSFG
-545 TDKIKTKFEQLQET
+545 TEKIKTKFEQLQET

-609 AWDDFKPLPTGSDA
+609 AWDAFKPLPTGSDA

-632 NDEQNRRETVT
+632 NDEQNRRETVA

-661 LEQNRLAEGERSID
+661 LEQNRLSEGERSID
-675 KLRQKLS
+675 RLRQKLS

-687 ENIKKLRE
+687 ENIKKLKE
-695 AFFQLGEAI
+695 AFFQLGESI
-704 DTVGEALSVNLGN
+704 DTVGEALSVNLGS

-727 TALANGENAAIAFG
+727 TALANGENAALAFG